1 MGPRRSARSTKG
13 GAEVH
18 SIWFRESPTMGRCTA
33 FVQLAK
39 PNEQL
44 CTRGVFVKA
53 T

>member
-1 MGPRRSARSTKG
+1 VLALLRV

-18 SIWFRESPTMGRCTA
+18 LIWFCYSPTLGRGTV

-44 CTRGVFVKA
+44 HTRGIFVKA